1 MFIWR
6 SFRFAY
12 FDCIFLN
19 YYFSLDFALIIL
31 RESRECGEQLRICL
45 VCISNWVD
53 PQRTSVLLCLL
64 HFCLGVVWNH
74 QYALYYRTL
83 RTCVGW
89 DGAVMAIQLIF
100 LGGGGFSHEIEG
112 CEEGR
117 WGLWPTVT
125 CRISSQ
131 FLLQFH
137 ALIWF
142 VIVQTFIFIV
152 ESS

>member
-100 LGGGGFSHEIEG
+100 LGGGGFSWD
-112 CEEGR
+112 
-117 WGLWPTVT
+117 WGLWGREVRTVT
-125 CRISSQ
+125 DRHLSHIFAIFTAISR
-131 FLLQFH
+131 LN
-137 ALIWF
+137 LICYCTDIYLHCW
-142 VIVQTFIFIV
+142 I
-152 ESS
+152 